1 MDRSG
6 IVPGPVRYIGI
17 GAVPF
22 YKTVQKSFDR
32 SAWRICATKFS
43 KVILDD
49 VFVTLNIS
57 TFTSVRRIYVWN
69 PSH

>member
-22 YKTVQKSFDR
+22 YKTVQKNFDR
-32 SAWRICATKFS
+32 SAWRKSSMLTPPEPTTKA
-43 KVILDD
+43 
-49 VFVTLNIS
+49 
-57 TFTSVRRIYVWN
+57 R
-69 PSH
+69 